1 MKTSDLPE
9 PPRARLGVDE
19 SADLDVYASQLA
31 DLGKTRLEHIDA
43 DPSTV
48 EQGLAKLVLTII
60 ELIRQL
66 LEKQAIRRMDS
77 GTLTEEQIERMGETF
92 LKLQLKMEELKTVF
106 GLEGEDL
113 NLNLGPLGDLM

>member
-1 MKTSDLPE
+1 MKTSDVPQPLHE
-9 PPRARLGVDE
+9 QLEGDE
-19 SADLDVYASQLA
+19 GFDLDTYASQLA
-31 DLGKTRLEHIDA
+31 DLGVTNLNHIDA
-43 DPSTV
+43 DPSNV

-60 ELIRQL
+60 ELLRQL

-77 GTLTEEQIERMGETF
+77 GTLTDEQIERMGETF
-92 LKLQLKMEELKTVF
+92 LKLKLKMEELKTIF

>member
-1 MKTSDLPE
+1 MTTSDLPQ
-9 PPRARLGVDE
+9 PTHGRLEDNE
-19 SADLDVYASQLA
+19 SIDLDVYASQLA
-31 DLGKTRLEHIDA
+31 DLGMTNLEHIDA
-43 DPSTV
+43 DPSNV

-60 ELIRQL
+60 ELLRQL

-77 GTLTEEQIERMGETF
+77 GTLTDEQIERMGETF
-92 LKLQLKMEELKTVF
+92 LKLQLKMEELKTAF